1 MRLFALYRQAEMHR
15 KALIVQKRYLQC
27 QVDAFFQTQQSAL
40 LMMADMGAPVN
51 FDSHPTQS
59 KYPRAYARFKAV
71 GCAVIATF
79 RFRYVLKRKM
89 HHLRSQINKLQR
101 HSQKS
106 MSLYGRPVT
115 STLTTTVPTSEE
127 NLPHRASSKDATA
140 ARQSSPI
147 GLSTGIQ
154 TVLSGYPASVSQP
167 LTSRVPPQ
175 AGSVSLSSLQSYPS
189 LLSAS
194 PQQISSRKP
203 DTGHSELHFARHD
216 DHSGTKDFSHPPPTV
231 KPLQQRQETHPPQVH
246 GTKMSKPPK
255 SLSSSKNGSGHKP
268 KSPSSTTTFPA
279 KAEVDSSQDP
289 QLTAYI
295 KGLERLKAR
304 LSKTSM

>member
-1 MRLFALYRQAEMHR
+1 MVGQLHLP
-15 KALIVQKRYLQC
+15 YLLQSQ
-27 QVDAFFQTQQSAL
+27 QVKKIFHTE
-40 LMMADMGAPVN
+40 PVVKMLPPQ
-51 FDSHPTQS
+51 DSH
-59 KYPRAYARFKAV
+59 
-71 GCAVIATF
+71 
-79 RFRYVLKRKM
+79 
-89 HHLRSQINKLQR
+89 LQ
-101 HSQKS
+101 
-106 MSLYGRPVT
+106 T
-115 STLTTTVPTSEE
+115 
-127 NLPHRASSKDATA
+127 
-140 ARQSSPI
+140 PI

-167 LTSRVPPQ
+167 LISRVLPQ

-203 DTGHSELHFARHD
+203 ETGRSELHFARHD
-216 DHSGTKDFSHPPPTV
+216 DHSGAKDFSHPPLTV
-231 KPLQQRQETHPPQVH
+231 KPLQQCQETHPPQVH

-255 SLSSSKNGSGHKP
+255 SLSTSKNGSGHKP
-268 KSPSSTTTFPA
+268 KSPSSTTRFPA